1 MNETNGPSDNAV
13 IDGMAEPIANANGAK
28 GTRTRKIKNTGLAS
42 LIEEAEALKAAQR
55 AILSRSHSL
64 VVALKRHRKQ
74 SRLVQSSLKALKD
87 LQNIGA

>member
-1 MNETNGPSDNAV
+1 MNETHNSTT
-13 IDGMAEPIANANGAK
+13 NGAAESEAPQPTSDGKK
-28 GTRTRKIKNTGLAS
+28 GTRTRKVKNTGLAT
-42 LIEEAEALKAAQR
+42 LIQEAEGLKDALRQICSR
-55 AILSRSHSL
+55 AHDL